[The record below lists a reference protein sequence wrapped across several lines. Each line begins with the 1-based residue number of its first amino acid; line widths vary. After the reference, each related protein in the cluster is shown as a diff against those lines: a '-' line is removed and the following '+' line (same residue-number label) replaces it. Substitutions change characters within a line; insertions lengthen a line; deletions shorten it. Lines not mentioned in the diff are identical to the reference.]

1 NQGKSVLMAA
11 GDTFRAAA
19 ADQLK
24 IWGERTGVQ
33 VISQMEGSDPAAVIF
48 DAVQAA
54 RSRNVD
60 VLLCD
65 TAGRLHSKKNL
76 MKELEK
82 INRVLDREYPDA
94 HKEVLLV
101 LDATTGQNAVS

>member
-1 NQGKSVLMAA
+1 M
-11 GDTFRAAA
+11 
-19 ADQLK
+19 
-24 IWGERTGVQ
+24 GERTGVQ

-82 INRVLDREYPDA
+82 
-94 HKEVLLV
+94 
-101 LDATTGQNAVS
+101 